1 MEGDVPEARVPEARV
16 SVEWA
21 DRVPIMAPS
30 RLGELWRSLH
40 RGVGAL
46 LGAGLLLLMVLSA
59 FLAPVLAPH
68 DPLEAEVTKR
78 LRPPVWTAKGTSE
91 YLLGTDQL
99 GRDVLSRTIY
109 GSRVSLI
116 VGITAVVISGA
127 LGVLL
132 GLIAAIQ
139 GGRLDALIMRVADV
153 QLAFPFILLAIAVV
167 AVVGGGL
174 LNVILILGVT
184 GWVSY
189 GRVVRSQALSVK
201 EKEYVEAARAL
212 GTRSL
217 VLVFRHIL
225 PNVMTP
231 VIVLATFNVASYM
244 VAEASLTFL
253 GLGVQPT
260 IPSWGIMLADGR
272 EYMRAGWW
280 MAIFPGLA
288 LVLTVL
294 SINLLGDWLR
304 EYLDPRLRHT
314 E

>member
-1 MEGDVPEARVPEARV
+1 MAEARAI
-16 SVEWA
+16 EWGG
-21 DRVPIMAPS
+21 RIPGRAPS
-30 RLGELWRSLH
+30 RLQELWRSLY
-40 RGVGAL
+40 RGKGAL
-46 LGAGLLLLMVLSA
+46 LGAGVLLAIILA
-59 FLAPVLAPH
+59 AILAPYVAPH
-68 DPLEAEVTKR
+68 DPLQAEVSQR
-78 LRPPVWTAKGTSE
+78 LRPPVWAARGTPE
-91 YLLGTDQL
+91 NLLGTDQL
-99 GRDVLSRTIY
+99 GRDVLSRTIH

-116 VGITAVVISGA
+116 VGTTAVLISGV
-127 LGVLL
+127 LGVFL
-132 GLIAAIQ
+132 GLVSAFQ
-139 GGRLDALIMRVADV
+139 GGRLDALIMRIADV

-212 GTRSL
+212 GSRSL
-217 VLVFRHIL
+217 VLIFRHIL

-253 GLGVQPT
+253 GLGVQPA
-260 IPSWGIMLADGR
+260 IPSWGIMLSDGR

-288 LVLTVL
+288 LMLTVL
-294 SINLLGDWLR
+294 SINLVGDWLR
-304 EYLDPRLRHT
+304 EYLDPRLRHH

>member
-1 MEGDVPEARVPEARV
+1 MADARAMEWAERVPSR
-16 SVEWA
+16 
-21 DRVPIMAPS
+21 APS
-30 RLGELWRSLH
+30 RLEELWRSLR
-40 RGVGAL
+40 RGKGAL
-46 LGAGLLLLMVLSA
+46 LGAAILVVMILAAV
-59 FLAPVLAPH
+59 LAPYVAPH
-68 DPLEAEVTKR
+68 DPVQAEITQR
-78 LRPPVWTAKGTSE
+78 LRPPVWAERGTPE
-91 YLLGTDQL
+91 NLLGTDQL
-99 GRDVLSRTIY
+99 GRDVLSRTIF

-116 VGITAVVISGA
+116 VGITAVLISGT
-127 LGVLL
+127 LGVFL
-132 GLIAAIQ
+132 GLISAFQ
-139 GGRLDALIMRVADV
+139 GGRLDALIMRIADV

-189 GRVVRSQALSVK
+189 GRVVRSQVLSVK

-212 GTRSL
+212 GSRTL
-217 VLVFRHIL
+217 VLIFRHIL

-231 VIVLATFNVASYM
+231 VIVLATFHVASYM

-253 GLGVQPT
+253 GLGVQPA

-288 LVLTVL
+288 LMVTVL
-294 SINLLGDWLR
+294 SINLVGDWLR

>member
-1 MEGDVPEARVPEARV
+1 
-16 SVEWA
+16 
-21 DRVPIMAPS
+21 
-30 RLGELWRSLH
+30 
-40 RGVGAL
+40 VGAL

-59 FLAPVLAPH
+59 FLAPVLSPH

-91 YLLGTDQL
+91 HLLGTDQL

-116 VGITAVVISGA
+116 VGITAVVISGV

-132 GLIAAIQ
+132 GLIAAQ
-139 GGRLDALIMRVADV
+139 GGRLDSLIMRVADV

-212 GTRSL
+212 GSRSL

-304 EYLDPRLRHT
+304 EYLDPRLRHN

>member
-1 MEGDVPEARVPEARV
+1 MEGGVPDARVA
-16 SVEWA
+16 VEWA
-21 DRVPIMAPS
+21 DRNSIVAPS
-30 RLGELWRSLH
+30 RLGELWRSLR

-91 YLLGTDQL
+91 HLLGTDQL

-116 VGITAVVISGA
+116 VGITAVVISGV

-132 GLIAAIQ
+132 GLIAAQ

-212 GTRSL
+212 GSRSL

-304 EYLDPRLRHT
+304 EYLDPRLRHN

>member
-1 MEGDVPEARVPEARV
+1 MPEARVPEARV

-30 RLGELWRSLH
+30 RLGELWRSLR

-46 LGAGLLLLMVLSA
+46 LGAGLLLLMILSA
-59 FLAPVLAPH
+59 FLAPVLSPH

-91 YLLGTDQL
+91 HLLGTDQL

-116 VGITAVVISGA
+116 VGITAVVISGV

-132 GLIAAIQ
+132 GLIAAQ

-212 GTRSL
+212 GSRSL

-304 EYLDPRLRHT
+304 EYLDPRLRHN

>member
-1 MEGDVPEARVPEARV
+1 MAEAPVTMEWGERIAAT
-16 SVEWA
+16 
-21 DRVPIMAPS
+21 APT
-30 RLGELWRSLH
+30 RLGELWRSLR

-46 LGAGLLLLMVLSA
+46 LGAVILLVMVGWA
-59 FLAPVLAPH
+59 FLAPVLSPH
-68 DPLEAEVTKR
+68 DPLQAEITKR
-78 LRPPVWTAKGTSE
+78 LRPPVWTAKGTPE
-91 YLLGTDQL
+91 HLLGTDQL

-116 VGITAVVISGA
+116 VGITAVLISGA
-127 LGVLL
+127 IGVFL
-132 GLIAAIQ
+132 GLVSAFQ

-189 GRVVRSQALSVK
+189 GRVVRSQALSVQ

-212 GTRSL
+212 GSRSL

-253 GLGVQPT
+253 GLGVQPS
-260 IPSWGIMLADGR
+260 IPSWGVMLADGR

-288 LVLTVL
+288 LVLSVL
-294 SINLLGDWLR
+294 SINLLGDCLR
-304 EYLDPRLRHT
+304 EYLDPRLRHN

>member
-1 MEGDVPEARVPEARV
+1 MAAARAI
-16 SVEWA
+16 EWA
-21 DRVPIMAPS
+21 ERIPSRAPS
-30 RLGELWRSLH
+30 RLEELWSSLR
-40 RGVGAL
+40 RGKGVL
-46 LGAGLLLLMVLSA
+46 LGAAILVVMIPAAV
-59 FLAPVLAPH
+59 LAPYVAPH
-68 DPLEAEVTKR
+68 DPLQAEIVQR
-78 LRPPVWTAKGTSE
+78 LRPPAWTERGTLQN
-91 YLLGTDQL
+91 LLGTDQL

-116 VGITAVVISGA
+116 VGVTAVLISGT

-132 GLIAAIQ
+132 GLVSGFQ
-139 GGRLDALIMRVADV
+139 GGRLDALIMRIADV

-189 GRVVRSQALSVK
+189 GRVVRSQVLSVK

-212 GTRSL
+212 GSRTL
-217 VLVFRHIL
+217 VLVVRHIL

-253 GLGVQPT
+253 GLGVQPA

-288 LVLTVL
+288 LMLTVL
-294 SINLLGDWLR
+294 SINLVGDWLR
-304 EYLDPRLRHT
+304 EYLDPRFRHH

>member
-1 MEGDVPEARVPEARV
+1 VRREGGVPEVRVT
-16 SVEWA
+16 VEWA
-21 DRVPIMAPS
+21 DRTSIVAPS
-30 RLGELWRSLH
+30 RLGELWRSLR
-40 RGVGAL
+40 RGVGVL
-46 LGAGLLLLMVLSA
+46 LGAGLLLLMILSA

-78 LRPPVWTAKGTSE
+78 LQPPVWTAKGTSE
-91 YLLGTDQL
+91 HLLGTDQL

-116 VGITAVVISGA
+116 VGITAVVISGV

-132 GLIAAIQ
+132 GLIAAQ

-212 GTRSL
+212 GSRSL

-253 GLGVQPT
+253 GLGVQPA

-304 EYLDPRLRHT
+304 EYLDPRLRHN

>member
-1 MEGDVPEARVPEARV
+1 MPEARVPEARV

-30 RLGELWRSLH
+30 RVGELWRSLR

-46 LGAGLLLLMVLSA
+46 LGAGLLLLMILSA
-59 FLAPVLAPH
+59 FLAPVLSPH

-91 YLLGTDQL
+91 HLLGTDQL

-116 VGITAVVISGA
+116 VGITAVVISGV

-132 GLIAAIQ
+132 GLIAAQ

-212 GTRSL
+212 GSRSL

>member
-1 MEGDVPEARVPEARV
+1 
-16 SVEWA
+16 
-21 DRVPIMAPS
+21 
-30 RLGELWRSLH
+30 
-40 RGVGAL
+40 
-46 LGAGLLLLMVLSA
+46 LGAVILVVMVLSSV
-59 FLAPVLAPH
+59 FAPVVAPH
-68 DPLEAEVTKR
+68 DPLQAEITKR
-78 LRPPVWTAKGTSE
+78 LRPPAWRDKGTAE
-91 YLLGTDQL
+91 NLLGSDQL

-109 GSRVSLI
+109 GSRVSLM
-116 VGITAVVISGA
+116 VGTIAVLISGI
-127 LGVLL
+127 LGVVL
-132 GLIAAIQ
+132 GMVSAFQ
-139 GGRLDALIMRVADV
+139 GGRLDALIMRIADV

-184 GWVSY
+184 GWVGY
-189 GRVVRSQALSVK
+189 ARVVRSQVLSIK

-212 GTRSL
+212 GSRSL
-217 VLVFRHIL
+217 VLIFRQIL

-253 GLGVQPT
+253 GLGVQPS

-280 MAIFPGLA
+280 MAVFPGLA
-288 LVLTVL
+288 LMLTVL
-294 SINLLGDWLR
+294 SINLVGDWLR
-304 EYLDPRLRHT
+304 EYLDPRLRHN

>member
-1 MEGDVPEARVPEARV
+1 MEGGVPEARVPEARV

-30 RLGELWRSLH
+30 RVGELWRSLR

-46 LGAGLLLLMVLSA
+46 LGAGLLLLMILSA
-59 FLAPVLAPH
+59 FLAPVLSPH

-91 YLLGTDQL
+91 HLLGTDQL

-116 VGITAVVISGA
+116 VGITAVVISGV

-132 GLIAAIQ
+132 GLIAAQ

-212 GTRSL
+212 GSRSL

>member
-1 MEGDVPEARVPEARV
+1 MARANAVAWGGRV
-16 SVEWA
+16 QAGV
-21 DRVPIMAPS
+21 PS
-30 RLGELWRSLH
+30 RLGELWRSLR
-40 RGVGAL
+40 RGTGAL
-46 LGAGLLLLMVLSA
+46 LGAGLLLVMLLGA
-59 FLAPVLAPH
+59 ILAPLVSPH
-68 DPLEAEVTKR
+68 DPVQAEITQR
-78 LRPPVWTAKGTSE
+78 LRPPVWTERGTAE
-91 YLLGTDQL
+91 NLLGTDQL
-99 GRDVLSRTIY
+99 GRDVLSRTIH
-109 GSRVSLI
+109 GSRISLL
-116 VGITAVVISGA
+116 VGITAVLISGS
-127 LGVLL
+127 LGVFL
-132 GLIAAIQ
+132 GLISAFQ
-139 GGRLDALIMRVADV
+139 GGRVDALIMRVADV

-189 GRVVRSQALSVK
+189 GRVVRSQVLSVK

-212 GTRSL
+212 GSRAL
-217 VLVFRHIL
+217 VLVVRHIL

-253 GLGVQPT
+253 GLGVQPA

-288 LVLTVL
+288 LMLTVL
-294 SINLLGDWLR
+294 SINLVGDWLR
-304 EYLDPRLRHT
+304 EYLDPRLRHQ

>member
-1 MEGDVPEARVPEARV
+1 MADARAMEWAERVPSR
-16 SVEWA
+16 
-21 DRVPIMAPS
+21 APS
-30 RLGELWRSLH
+30 RAEELWRSLR
-40 RGVGAL
+40 RGKGAL
-46 LGAGLLLLMVLSA
+46 LGAAILVVMILAAV
-59 FLAPVLAPH
+59 LAPYVAPH
-68 DPLEAEVTKR
+68 DPVQAEITQR
-78 LRPPVWTAKGTSE
+78 LRPPVWAERGTPE
-91 YLLGTDQL
+91 NLLGTDQL
-99 GRDVLSRTIY
+99 GRDVLSRTIF

-116 VGITAVVISGA
+116 VGITAVLISGT
-127 LGVLL
+127 LGVFL
-132 GLIAAIQ
+132 GLISAFQ
-139 GGRLDALIMRVADV
+139 GGRLDALIMRIADV

-189 GRVVRSQALSVK
+189 GRVVRSQVLSVK

-212 GTRSL
+212 GSRAL
-217 VLVFRHIL
+217 VLIFRHIL

-253 GLGVQPT
+253 GLGVQPA
-260 IPSWGIMLADGR
+260 IPSWGVMLADGR

-288 LVLTVL
+288 LMLTVL
-294 SINLLGDWLR
+294 SINLVGDWLR

>member
-1 MEGDVPEARVPEARV
+1 VADARAI
-16 SVEWA
+16 EWA
-21 DRVPIMAPS
+21 ERIPSRAPS
-30 RLGELWRSLH
+30 RAEELWRSLR
-40 RGVGAL
+40 RGKGAL
-46 LGAGLLLLMVLSA
+46 VGAGLLLLLI
-59 FLAPVLAPH
+59 LAAVFAPLVAPH
-68 DPLEAEVTKR
+68 DPVQAEITQR
-78 LRPPVWTAKGTSE
+78 LRPPIWAERGTPE
-91 YLLGTDQL
+91 NLLGTDQL
-99 GRDVLSRTIY
+99 GRDVFSRTIY

-116 VGITAVVISGA
+116 VGIAAVLISGT
-127 LGVLL
+127 LGVFL
-132 GLIAAIQ
+132 GLISAFQ
-139 GGRLDALIMRVADV
+139 GGRLDALIMRIADV

-189 GRVVRSQALSVK
+189 GRVVRSQVLSVK

-212 GTRSL
+212 GSRAPIL
-217 VLVFRHIL
+217 IFRHIL

-253 GLGVQPT
+253 GLGVQPA

-288 LVLTVL
+288 LMVTVL
-294 SINLLGDWLR
+294 SINLVGDWLR
-304 EYLDPRLRHT
+304 EYLDPRLRHQ

>member
-1 MEGDVPEARVPEARV
+1 MA
-16 SVEWA
+16 ST
-21 DRVPIMAPS
+21 APS
-30 RLGELWRSLH
+30 RLEELWRSLR
-40 RGVGAL
+40 RGKGAL
-46 LGAGLLLLMVLSA
+46 VGAGLLLLLI
-59 FLAPVLAPH
+59 LAAIFAPLVAPH
-68 DPLEAEVTKR
+68 EPVQAEITQR
-78 LRPPVWTAKGTSE
+78 LRPPVWAERGTTE
-91 YLLGTDQL
+91 NLLGTDQL

-116 VGITAVVISGA
+116 VGITAVLISGT
-127 LGVLL
+127 LGVSL
-132 GLIAAIQ
+132 GLISAFQ
-139 GGRLDALIMRVADV
+139 GGRLDALVMRVADV

-212 GTRSL
+212 GSRSL

-253 GLGVQPT
+253 GLGVQPA

-288 LVLTVL
+288 LMLTVL
-294 SINLLGDWLR
+294 SINLVGDWLR
-304 EYLDPRLRHT
+304 EYLDPRLRHQ

>member
-1 MEGDVPEARVPEARV
+1 MPEARVPEARV

-30 RLGELWRSLH
+30 RVGELWRSLR

-46 LGAGLLLLMVLSA
+46 LGAGLLLLMILSA

-91 YLLGTDQL
+91 HLLGTDQL

-116 VGITAVVISGA
+116 VGITAVVISGV

-132 GLIAAIQ
+132 GLIAAQ

-212 GTRSL
+212 GSRSL

-304 EYLDPRLRHT
+304 EYLDPRLRHN

>member
-1 MEGDVPEARVPEARV
+1 MSSSPSP
-16 SVEWA
+16 SSCS
-21 DRVPIMAPS
+21 PS
-30 RLGELWRSLH
+30 RSWRWS
-40 RGVGAL
+40 
-46 LGAGLLLLMVLSA
+46 
-59 FLAPVLAPH
+59 
-68 DPLEAEVTKR
+68 
-78 LRPPVWTAKGTSE
+78 
-91 YLLGTDQL
+91 
-99 GRDVLSRTIY
+99 
-109 GSRVSLI
+109 
-116 VGITAVVISGA
+116 
-127 LGVLL
+127 
-132 GLIAAIQ
+132 
-139 GGRLDALIMRVADV
+139 
-153 QLAFPFILLAIAVV
+153 
-167 AVVGGGL
+167 GGGL
-174 LNVILILGVT
+174 LNVILILGVP

-212 GTRSL
+212 GSRSL

-304 EYLDPRLRHT
+304 EYLDPRLRHN

>member
-1 MEGDVPEARVPEARV
+1 MAEVRATAAWTGRVA
-16 SVEWA
+16 
-21 DRVPIMAPS
+21 APS
-30 RLGELWRSLH
+30 RWGELWRSLR
-40 RGVGAL
+40 RGRGAR
-46 LGAGLLLLMVLSA
+46 LGAGLLLALVLA
-59 FLAPVLAPH
+59 AVLAPVLAPH
-68 DPLEAEVTKR
+68 DPLEADVTQR
-78 LRPPVWTAKGTSE
+78 LRPPVWAERGTAAN
-91 YLLGTDQL
+91 LLGTDQL

-109 GSRVSLI
+109 GARVSLL
-116 VGITAVVISGA
+116 VGITAVLISGA

-132 GLIAAIQ
+132 GVVSAFQ
-139 GGRLDALIMRVADV
+139 GGRLDTLIMRLADV

-189 GRVVRSQALSVK
+189 GRVVRSQVLSVQ

-212 GTRSL
+212 GSPT
-217 VLVFRHIL
+217 VVVIGRHVL

-253 GLGVQPT
+253 GLGVQPG
-260 IPSWGIMLADGR
+260 IPSWGNMLADGR
-272 EYMRAGWW
+272 EYIRAAWW
-280 MAIFPGLA
+280 MAVFPGLA

-304 EYLDPRLRHT
+304 EYLDPRLRHLQ
-314 E
+314 

>member
-1 MEGDVPEARVPEARV
+1 VPEARVPEARV

-30 RLGELWRSLH
+30 RVGELWRSLR

-46 LGAGLLLLMVLSA
+46 LGAGLLLLMILSA
-59 FLAPVLAPH
+59 FLAPVLSPH

-91 YLLGTDQL
+91 HLLGTDQL

-116 VGITAVVISGA
+116 VGITAVVISGV

-132 GLIAAIQ
+132 GLIAAQ

-212 GTRSL
+212 GSRSL

>member
-1 MEGDVPEARVPEARV
+1 MPEARVPEARV

-21 DRVPIMAPS
+21 DRVSIMAPS
-30 RLGELWRSLH
+30 RFGELRRSLR

-116 VGITAVVISGA
+116 VGITAVVISGV

-132 GLIAAIQ
+132 GLIAAQ

-212 GTRSL
+212 GSRSL

-304 EYLDPRLRHT
+304 EYLDPRLRHN

>member
-1 MEGDVPEARVPEARV
+1 MERGVPDARVA
-16 SVEWA
+16 VEWA
-21 DRVPIMAPS
+21 DRNSIMAPS
-30 RLGELWRSLH
+30 RLGELWRSLR

-91 YLLGTDQL
+91 HLLGTDQL

-116 VGITAVVISGA
+116 VGITAVVISGV

-132 GLIAAIQ
+132 GLIAAQ

-212 GTRSL
+212 GSRSL

-304 EYLDPRLRHT
+304 EYLDPRLRHN

>member
-1 MEGDVPEARVPEARV
+1 MAEARATLP
-16 SVEWA
+16 WA
-21 DRVPIMAPS
+21 APVAAPS
-30 RLGELWRSLH
+30 RWEELWRSLR
-40 RGVGAL
+40 RGQGAF
-46 LGAGLLLLMVLSA
+46 LGAGLLLVMVLSA
-59 FLAPVLAPH
+59 LLAPILAPH
-68 DPLEAEVTKR
+68 DPLQAEVTQR
-78 LRPPVWTAKGTSE
+78 LRPPVWAARGTSAN
-91 YLLGTDQL
+91 LLGTDQL

-109 GSRVSLI
+109 GSRVSLM
-116 VGITAVVISGA
+116 VGVTAVLISGT
-127 LGVLL
+127 LGVVL
-132 GLIAAIQ
+132 GMVSAFQ
-139 GGRLDALIMRVADV
+139 GGRLDSLIMRIADV

-174 LNVILILGVT
+174 FNVILILGVT

-189 GRVVRSQALSVK
+189 GRVVRGQALSVK

-212 GTRSL
+212 GSRGL
-217 VLVFRHIL
+217 VLVRRHIL

-253 GLGVQPT
+253 GLGVQPG

-288 LVLTVL
+288 LVLTVV

>member
-1 MEGDVPEARVPEARV
+1 MPEARVPEARV

-30 RLGELWRSLH
+30 RVGELWRSLR

-46 LGAGLLLLMVLSA
+46 LGAGLLLLMILSA

-91 YLLGTDQL
+91 HLLGTDQL

-116 VGITAVVISGA
+116 VGITAVVISGV

-132 GLIAAIQ
+132 GLIAAQ

-212 GTRSL
+212 GSRSL

-304 EYLDPRLRHT
+304 EHLDPRLRHN

>member
-1 MEGDVPEARVPEARV
+1 MAQVRPVDWTEPREA
-16 SVEWA
+16 
-21 DRVPIMAPS
+21 APTP
-30 RLGELWRSLH
+30 RRGELWRSLR
-40 RGVGAL
+40 RGKAACAGAVIL
-46 LGAGLLLLMVLSA
+46 VVMVLSSV
-59 FLAPVLAPH
+59 FAPVVAPH
-68 DPLEAEVTKR
+68 DPLQAEITNR
-78 LRPPVWTAKGTSE
+78 LRPPVWREKGTAE
-91 YLLGTDQL
+91 NLLGSDQL

-109 GSRVSLI
+109 GSRVSLM
-116 VGITAVVISGA
+116 VGIIAVLISGI
-127 LGVLL
+127 LGVVL
-132 GLIAAIQ
+132 GMISAFH
-139 GGRLDALIMRVADV
+139 GGRLDALIMRIADV

-184 GWVSY
+184 GWVGY
-189 GRVVRSQALSVK
+189 ARVVRSQVLSVK

-212 GTRSL
+212 GSRSL
-217 VLVFRHIL
+217 VLIFRQIL

-253 GLGVQPT
+253 GLGVQPS

-288 LVLTVL
+288 LMLTVL
-294 SINLLGDWLR
+294 SINLVGDWLR
-304 EYLDPRLRHT
+304 EYLDPRLRHAG
-314 E
+314 

>member
-1 MEGDVPEARVPEARV
+1 MAEARATL
-16 SVEWA
+16 EWA
-21 DRVPIMAPS
+21 EVIRTAAPS
-30 RLGELWRSLH
+30 RWGQLWRSLR
-40 RGVGAL
+40 RGKGAL
-46 LGAGLLLLMVLSA
+46 FGAGLLLVMVLSA

-68 DPLEAEVTKR
+68 DPLLAEITQR
-78 LRPPVWTAKGTSE
+78 LRPPVWAAKGTPE
-91 YLLGTDQL
+91 NLLGTDQL

-116 VGITAVVISGA
+116 VGITAVFISGT
-127 LGVLL
+127 LGVVL
-132 GLIAAIQ
+132 GLISGFQ
-139 GGRLDALIMRVADV
+139 GGRLDTLIMRVADV

-189 GRVVRSQALSVK
+189 GRVVRSQVLSVK

-212 GTRSL
+212 GSRSGAL
-217 VLVFRHIL
+217 IFRHIL

-253 GLGVQPT
+253 GLGVQPA
-260 IPSWGIMLADGR
+260 IPSWGLMLADGR
-272 EYMRAGWW
+272 DYIRTGWW

-288 LVLTVL
+288 LVFTVL

-304 EYLDPRLRHT
+304 EYLDPRLRHII
-314 E
+314 